1 MKKILLLVALLVAT
15 SAHAQSTRDQ
25 ATANLMGLGMPG
37 QLAAEVAGLSTG
49 LGVVP
54 NNTYI
59 KARNAANSANINLVG
74 TNASNQVSIA
84 PDSTLMINANNGA
97 TYYGSGLYASGAV
110 PLLGVDT
117 VDGTDNKSISLTAG
131 TAASSARSGFVTA
144 SGNEVASIG
153 GTVNIVGGNAAS
165 GNVRLAISNAAAQ
178 VRVVNASDST
188 AWYFDNAGTLTADGT
203 NGGNIVMT
211 KAKTGVVF
219 PSGTVAATGST
230 QADAA
235 ALPTTV
241 QRVTAAD
248 ATKGVKLGALSTYTT
263 GQVILIANAAAAVL
277 KLYSDAA
284 GETING
290 TAGTTAFSIAANAV
304 VQCYKYDTTNW
315 YCG

>member
-1 MKKILLLVALLVAT
+1 MKKILLLIALLVAT
-15 SAHAQSTRDQ
+15 SAHAQSTRTQ

-49 LGVVP
+49 LGVIS
-54 NNTYI
+54 NNVAL
-59 KARNAANSANINLVG
+59 KWRNAAGSANLSVLNLNASDDVLVG
-74 TNASNQVSIA
+74 TGTTDAADSSCLSITGGAAAAITRGGYATACGNEDGGNPGVLTLSSGNASGAGVVIVGAASNGNIDFQ
-84 PDSTLMINANNGA
+84 NNGA
-97 TYYGSGLYASGAV
+97 SRWRIGSTG
-110 PLLGVDT
+110 D
-117 VDGTDNKSISLTAG
+117 LTSQA
-131 TAASSARSGFVTA
+131 
-144 SGNEVASIG
+144 
-153 GTVNIVGGNAAS
+153 
-165 GNVRLAISNAAAQ
+165 
-178 VRVVNASDST
+178 
-188 AWYFDNAGTLTADGT
+188 T
-203 NGGNIVMT
+203 NGGNLVFNV
-211 KAKTGVVF
+211 AKTGVVF